1 MRYWYWSLFFFVVG
15 LLSAL
20 FGFTNVAGASFTV
33 AKFLAVVFLLLF
45 LLFLV
50 LSLSAA
56 ERLAG

>member
-1 MRYWYWSLFFFVVG
+1 MHYWYWSLFFFVVG
-15 LLSAL
+15 LFSAL

-56 ERLAG
+56 ERLTG